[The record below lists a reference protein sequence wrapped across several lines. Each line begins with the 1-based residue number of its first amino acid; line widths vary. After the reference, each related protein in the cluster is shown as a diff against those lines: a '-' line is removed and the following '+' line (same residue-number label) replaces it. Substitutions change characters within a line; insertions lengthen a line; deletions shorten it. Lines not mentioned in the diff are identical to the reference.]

1 MQGITRQGSVI
12 SIDFSIWQT
21 QEQFAKDRGLNPSTV
36 RQWVS
41 RNKRGK
47 CDRIS
52 TVLVPELNNIY
63 LIRDN

>member
-1 MQGITRQGSVI
+1 MQGITRQGTQI
-12 SIDFSIWQT
+12 TIDFAVWQT
-21 QEQFAKDRGLNPSTV
+21 QEQFAKDRVLNPSTV

-47 CDRIS
+47 YDKIQ

>member
-1 MQGITRQGSVI
+1 MQGITRQGKQI
-12 SIDFSIWQT
+12 TIDFAIWKT
-21 QEQFAKDRGLNPSTV
+21 QEQYAKDNRLNPSTV

-47 CDRIS
+47 YDKIQ

>member
-1 MQGITRQGSVI
+1 MQGITRQGNVI

-21 QEQFAKDRGLNPSTV
+21 QEQYAKDNDLNPSTV

-47 CDRIS
+47 YDKIQ

>member
-1 MQGITRQGSVI
+1 MQGITRQGTQI
-12 SIDFSIWQT
+12 TIDFAVWQT

-47 CDRIS
+47 YDRIS

>member
-1 MQGITRQGSVI
+1 MQGITRQGNLI
-12 SIDFSIWQT
+12 TIDFSIWKT
-21 QEQFAKDRGLNPSTV
+21 QEQYARDNDLNPSTV

>member
-1 MQGITRQGSVI
+1 MEGIKRNGTRVT
-12 SIDFSIWQT
+12 IDFSIWST
-21 QEQFAKDRGLNPSTV
+21 QEQYAKDNGVKPSTV

-47 CDRIS
+47 FDRIS

-63 LIRDN
+63 LIRKN